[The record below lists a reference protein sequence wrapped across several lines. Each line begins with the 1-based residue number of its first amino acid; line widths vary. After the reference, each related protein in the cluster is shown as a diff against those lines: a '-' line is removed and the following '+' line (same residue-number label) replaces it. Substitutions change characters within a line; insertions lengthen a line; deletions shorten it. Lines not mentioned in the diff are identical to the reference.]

1 MEYKSFMEALKGKQ
15 HKLDKNKNGKVDAH
29 DFKLLRK
36 EEEELAEAADQHK
49 VMVTVSDPNH
59 TAVSMRKEK
68 IMKRVIVSAK
78 DKDEAHAKAA
88 DFYKKKGFKVHDTEY
103 HSAQPKSTMKTE
115 AVEEDVDRVE
125 RSDYK
130 TTPAGRKTHKQI
142 DFKNGENQPAPQ
154 REEVELEEMSD
165 AQMKKREDYVKGM
178 KKNIS
183 GFKAKYGERAK
194 DVMYATA
201 TKMAMKE
208 EAELNE
214 SHFKVGDE
222 VVCKASGME
231 GEVVKVDPKEEGK
244 YYTVKREDGKTMKYA
259 PDELK
264 LEDEDEKEIDEAKQI
279 SEGAYERAEE
289 NKRSADSAKKQGDM
303 FAHHMHMADH
313 HGDMSEWH
321 SSKGRHSEADKHADK
336 SEEHQELAMKHK
348 MKKEEIEVIDE
359 KSEQARRN
367 KTMKN
372 MMDASRGARYKVQN
386 KLSGDAVRDWDG
398 KHKTAQ
404 AQNKAIG
411 RALRN
416 EENDT
421 MEKTEMLQSQ
431 LHFIKYACEE
441 ILDYVEQGGEVEEW
455 YQVKVAK
462 SFSEFESLH
471 SFMEGE
477 SRRTGMKEETEL
489 DEAMTPQQKT
499 DFDRMMAGAMK
510 RADYNTKWKKP
521 LKSDAKV
528 IYGKNVKEELELDE
542 AVSSGNPGRGYHGE
556 HDSDKADSAY
566 SKAHSMVKKVA
577 GESGHLRDA
586 KKPNVMV
593 KHYLDSQHGRHLKG
607 NENAE
612 YIKKDFGKFKKTYKP
627 EMHEGVDFDEQG
639 NLMAEK
645 LKFSDFIAKINEQ
658 LLEYESNDSGVY
670 RHTKK
675 ATYGTSYQGDDDE
688 DDKPK
693 KAASNEPKRGRGR
706 PAGSYGGS
714 YKARSDATKAAAA
727 AKAAATK
734 AANKK
739 K

>member
-1 MEYKSFMEALKGKQ
+1 MENKMEYKSFMEALKGKQ

-208 EAELNE
+208 EVEQ
-214 SHFKVGDE
+214 
-222 VVCKASGME
+222 
-231 GEVVKVDPKEEGK
+231 
-244 YYTVKREDGKTMKYA
+244 
-259 PDELK
+259 
-264 LEDEDEKEIDEAKQI
+264 ID
-279 SEGAYERAEE
+279 EGAYERAEE

-489 DEAMTPQQKT
+489 DEA
-499 DFDRMMAGAMK
+499 
-510 RADYNTKWKKP
+510 
-521 LKSDAKV
+521 
-528 IYGKNVKEELELDE
+528 
-542 AVSSGNPGRGYHGE
+542 VSSGNPGRGYHGE

-658 LLEYESNDSGVY
+658 LLEYESDDSGVY